1 MYAEKGTKKNS
12 FLVRF
17 CLMFSLR
24 VTYKDKLKLLKYDEF
39 KVKVFCL
46 EYKETYGINFVGNP
60 TVEQSKLSSYFC

>member
-1 MYAEKGTKKNS
+1 
-12 FLVRF
+12 
-17 CLMFSLR
+17 MFSLR